1 LIAPRPLLI
10 EMGVHDTC
18 FPIEEQLRGFEGV
31 RRIYSAAG
39 VKDRLWA
46 DVHPGEHAFAANKAF
61 DFFDRYL

>member
-1 LIAPRPLLI
+1 
-10 EMGVHDTC
+10 MGVHDTC